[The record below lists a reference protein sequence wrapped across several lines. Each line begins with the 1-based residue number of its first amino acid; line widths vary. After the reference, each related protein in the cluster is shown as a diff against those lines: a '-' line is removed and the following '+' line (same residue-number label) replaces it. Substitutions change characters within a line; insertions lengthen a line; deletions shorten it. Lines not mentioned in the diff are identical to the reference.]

1 MESTTLISA
10 DNTWALMALTFGW
23 VAFSIYA
30 EQTWAWAAKLS
41 GAIIALIGAM
51 VLTNFNIIPTG
62 GVWFDDIIWGYV
74 VPLAI
79 PMLLLQCDI
88 RKIWKDSG
96 RMMLLYL
103 AGGFGTAISAIIAYY
118 TVGQAIP
125 GSEGVAAV
133 MTGSYIGGGVN
144 MSALAATY
152 ISDESGLMGA
162 TVVADN
168 LLMAMYFFVLMAIP
182 TIPFFR
188 KHYAHPHILEVESA
202 GVDENAKTKAAAY
215 WDAKPIALKDIAFN
229 VAISAAI
236 VWVSTE
242 LAGILSAVIPTSNF
256 FFELL
261 NGMIGNKYLLMTTFT
276 MLLATFGSTHVQKIN
291 GSQEI
296 GTFLIYLFLFV
307 IGVPASLSMIISN
320 SPLLLVFCLIMVVI
334 NMLVTFIVGKI
345 FKFSLEEMI
354 LSSNA
359 NIGGPTTAAAMAISM
374 GWTKLVGPIMLIG
387 TLGYV
392 IGTYAGIFVGQILGA
407 VQLI

>member
-30 EQTWAWAAKLS
+30 EQNWAWAAKLS

-51 VLTNFNIIPTG
+51 ALTNFNIIPTG
-62 GVWFDDIIWGYV
+62 GPWFDDIIWGYV

-88 RKIWKDSG
+88 RKIWRESG

-103 AGGFGTAISAIIAYY
+103 AGGFGTAISAIVAYY

-144 MSALAATY
+144 LSTLSAAFDMAGSDLMSAT
-152 ISDESGLMGA
+152 I
-162 TVVADN
+162 VADN
-168 LLMAMYFFVLMAIP
+168 MLMAMYFFVLIAIP

-188 KHYAHPHILEVESA
+188 KHYAHPYVLEVESA

-215 WDAKPIALKDIAFN
+215 WDAKPISLRDIAFN
-229 VAISAAI
+229 VAISAGI
-236 VWVSTE
+236 VWISTE
-242 LAGILSAVIPTSNF
+242 LGALLSAAIPTSNF

-261 NGMIGNKYLLMTTFT
+261 NGMIGNKYLLMTTFS
-276 MLLATFGSTHVQKIN
+276 MLVATYASKQVEKVA

-307 IGVPASLSMIISN
+307 IGVPASLPMILQK

-334 NMLVTFIVGKI
+334 NMLVTFVVGKI
-345 FKFSLEEMI
+345 FKFSLEEII

-392 IGTYAGIFVGQILGA
+392 IGTYAGLFVGQLLGA
-407 VQLI
+407 